1 MPKAKSRF
9 IRGIVAAS
17 GVVQGKAVLLEKTEL
32 TISHY
37 WISNKELPLELNRFK
52 NAVEKTKEQLC
63 RIRERLC
70 RYEGID
76 HIRILD
82 SYNLILKD
90 EMLIKETLAS
100 IKSEQINAEWALQKT
115 LQKIKQVFL
124 NIDKEY
130 FRERNSDVD
139 YLGEKIL
146 KNLMGKSD
154 EFLQDIPAHA
164 IIVAHNLSPADTA
177 QLMKF
182 KIAGFVTEVGGRTSH
197 TAIIARALQL
207 PAVVGCPKVTQKIK
221 NGDTVVVDGNKGIV
235 LICPS
240 ATELKNYEIIKRQE
254 AQFEKML
261 LKDIHLPTETP
272 DQFRIC
278 LYANMELKEEIQSI
292 KEHGAEG
299 IGLYRTEFLF
309 LNRETIPTEEEQF
322 KNYSQVLKAIYPHS
336 TTIRTLDLGA
346 DKVPTHFRYEHEV
359 NPALGV
365 RAVRLCLREKD
376 LFKVQLRALMRASV
390 YGKLKIMFPLISSLE
405 ELRACKQLLEEVK
418 TELRRKKIEY
428 DPHIKVG
435 AMVEVPS
442 AVMIAE
448 DLAREVDFLSI
459 GTNDLIQ
466 YTLAVDRMN
475 EHVAYLYKPLHPAIL
490 KMIKRVVDAA
500 LHHKIEVSV
509 CGEMASE
516 PLYILMLL
524 GFGLSGLSMNAVSI
538 PRVKRIIRAVPFKEA
553 KDLLDKALQLST
565 ESEIE
570 ALLKREI
577 KHLLPEKSQ

>member
-1 MPKAKSRF
+1 MPKKSRY
-9 IRGIVAAS
+9 IRGIIASS
-17 GVVQGKAVLLEKTEL
+17 GVVQGKAILLEKAEL
-32 TISHY
+32 SISHY
-37 WISNKELPLELNRFK
+37 WISNKELPGELSRFK
-52 NAVEKTKEQLC
+52 SAVEKTKDQLR

-70 RYEGID
+70 RYEGVD

-90 EMLIKETLAS
+90 EMLIKETLAN
-100 IKSEQINAEWALQKT
+100 IKSEQINAEWALQNT

-154 EFLQDIPAHA
+154 EFLQDIPPHA

-182 KIAGFVTEVGGRTSH
+182 KVAGFVTEVGGRTSH

-207 PAVVGCPKVTQKIK
+207 PAVVGCSKVTQKIK
-221 NGDTVVVDGNKGIV
+221 NGDKVVVDGNKGLV
-235 LICPS
+235 LICPT
-240 ATELKNYEIIKRQE
+240 AAELKSYELIKRQE
-254 AQFEKML
+254 VQFEKML

-272 DQFRIC
+272 DQFRIS
-278 LYANMELKEEIQSI
+278 LYANMELKEEIQLI

-299 IGLYRTEFLF
+299 VGLYRTEFLF
-309 LNRETIPTEEEQF
+309 LNRDTIPDEEEHF

-346 DKVPTHFRYEHEV
+346 DKVPTHYRYEHET

-376 LFKVQLRALMRASV
+376 LFKAQLRALMRASV
-390 YGKLKIMFPLISSLE
+390 YGKLKILFPLISSLE
-405 ELRACKQLLEEVK
+405 ELRNCKQLLNEVK
-418 TELRRKKIEY
+418 AELKRKKIQY
-428 DPHIKVG
+428 DPHVKIG
-435 AMVEVPS
+435 TMIEVPS

-500 LHHKIEVSV
+500 QHHKIEVSV

-524 GFGLSGLSMNAVSI
+524 GFGLNGLSMNAVSI
-538 PRVKRIIRAVPFKEA
+538 PRVKRIIRSVSFKEA
-553 KDLLDKALQLST
+553 KDILDKALQLST

-570 ALLKREI
+570 TLLKREV
-577 KHLLPEKSQ
+577 KHLLPEKNQ